1 MRLSYLKNWGIE
13 VKYYWNYVPSKLL
26 LHFIKARL
34 DQLNNKHTKIT
45 VNSTKQF
52 FESRYQ
58 KKGLVK
64 VWSFLTHQPQNDG
77 PVKFLQNWME
87 TIFQWP
93 IISNFTNIRDL
104 AQWKCIVWKKY
115 DLPIINSVCAKVW
128 FTKKGPPKM
137 LFFNFYLFD
146 FSKFQMRLVKNRMKK
161 PFFFIMDFKGSYE
174 VLLRH
179 TYFWSTH
186 FWQWNDGFFKI
197 FEICMELHFVS

>member
-1 MRLSYLKNWGIE
+1 MGKSLSYLKNWSIE
-13 VKYYWNYVPSKLL
+13 VKYCWNYVASKLI

-34 DQLNNKHTKIT
+34 DQLNNKHVKIT

-58 KKGLVK
+58 KKSLVK

-93 IISNFTNIRDL
+93 IISNFTSIRDL
-104 AQWKCIVWKKY
+104 AQWKCIIWKKS

-161 PFFFIMDFKGSYE
+161 PFLFIVDFKG
-174 VLLRH
+174 
-179 TYFWSTH
+179 F
-186 FWQWNDGFFKI
+186 N
-197 FEICMELHFVS
+197 

>member
-104 AQWKCIVWKKY
+104 AQWKCIVWKK
-115 DLPIINSVCAKVW
+115 LW
-128 FTKKGPPKM
+128 FADNKLSLCKSLT
-137 LFFNFYLFD
+137 
-146 FSKFQMRLVKNRMKK
+146 
-161 PFFFIMDFKGSYE
+161 YE
-174 VLLRH
+174 KRAAE
-179 TYFWSTH
+179 
-186 FWQWNDGFFKI
+186 NAI
-197 FEICMELHFVS
+197 F